1 MSRSATRAGNADDS
15 GTDDGDLSAIDV
27 HDVDDLEPSGTPA
40 PVFSGSLATDL
51 DLSIGI
57 MRLAQAIS

>member
-1 MSRSATRAGNADDS
+1 MRAGNADDS
-15 GTDDGDLSAIDV
+15 GTDDGDLSAIDF
-27 HDVDDLEPSGTPA
+27 HNVDDLEMSGTPA
-40 PVFSGSLATDL
+40 RGFPGALATDL